1 MASAT
6 TRPMMSV
13 VVAGRSMIDCLG
25 DSPLVDISKVLVD
38 ESAVFD
44 EDTRYH
50 LYHLGLQL
58 QRAPHC
64 TLSSLFDTLACC
76 CLI

>member
-44 EDTRYH
+44 EDKVSFILSGPPTTTS
-50 LYHLGLQL
+50 
-58 QRAPHC
+58 PHC
-64 TLSSLFDTLACC
+64 TLSPLFDTLACC